1 MTFDGRQRRVF
12 VVEDDPKIS
21 AVLRD
26 YLIDAGYLA
35 ETFRSGPPALEAARD
50 VPPDLLILDLM
61 LPGMDGVAVCRK
73 LREFSTAPVLMLTAR
88 IEERDRITGLGAGA
102 DDYVCKPFSARE
114 VMARV
119 AALIRRAEG
128 RFGGTTDT
136 PPLYALDTNRMRAA
150 WKGVWLPL
158 SPSEYQILAALMKQ
172 PGRIFTRDQLLDQ
185 MRVGYR
191 DVSDRSIDSHIK
203 NIRRKIQA
211 IDPEASCVVSVY
223 GMGYR
228 CDV

>member
-1 MTFDGRQRRVF
+1 MTGEGAPRRVF

-35 ETFRSGPPALEAARD
+35 DTFRSGPPALEAARAA
-50 VPPDLLILDLM
+50 PPDLVILDLM

-73 LREFSTAPVLMLTAR
+73 LREFCTAPVLMLTAR

-102 DDYVCKPFSARE
+102 DDYVSKPFSAKE

-128 RFGGTTDT
+128 RFGVTTET
-136 PPLYALDTNRMRAA
+136 PLYTLDAHRMRAA
-150 WKGVWLPL
+150 WRGHWLPL

-172 PGRIFTRDQLLDQ
+172 PGRTFTREQLLDQ
-185 MRVGYR
+185 MSVGYR
-191 DVSDRSIDSHIK
+191 DVSDRAIDSHIK

-211 IDPEASCVVSVY
+211 IDPEASCVASVY
-223 GMGYR
+223 SMGYR
-228 CDV
+228 WDV

>member
-1 MTFDGRQRRVF
+1 MTGEGAPRRVF

-35 ETFRSGPPALEAARD
+35 DTFRSGPPALEAARSA
-50 VPPDLLILDLM
+50 PPDLVILDLM

-73 LREFSTAPVLMLTAR
+73 LREFCTAPVLMLTAR

-102 DDYVCKPFSARE
+102 DDYVCKPFSAKE

-128 RFGGTTDT
+128 RFGAVTES
-136 PPLYALDTNRMRAA
+136 PPLYALDTHRMRAA
-150 WKGVWLPL
+150 WKGRWLPL

-172 PGRIFTRDQLLDQ
+172 PGRVFTRDQLLDQ
-185 MRVGYR
+185 MSVGYR
-191 DVSDRSIDSHIK
+191 DVSDRAIDSHIK
-203 NIRRKIQA
+203 NIRRKILA
-211 IDPEASCVVSVY
+211 IDPEATCVASVY

-228 CDV
+228 WDV

>member
-1 MTFDGRQRRVF
+1 MTGDGGQRRVF

-26 YLIDAGYLA
+26 YLIDAGYQA
-35 ETFRSGPPALEAARD
+35 ETFRSGPPALDAAKEA
-50 VPPDLLILDLM
+50 PPDLVILDLM

-73 LREFSTAPVLMLTAR
+73 LREFCTAPVLMVTAR

-102 DDYVCKPFSARE
+102 DDYVCKPFSAKE

-128 RFGGTTDT
+128 RFGVETET
-136 PPLYALDTNRMRAA
+136 PLFALDTHRTRAA
-150 WKGVWLPL
+150 WKGQWLSL

-172 PGRIFTRDQLLDQ
+172 PGRTFTRDQLLDQ
-185 MRVGYR
+185 MSVGYR
-191 DVSDRSIDSHIK
+191 DVSDRAIDSHIK

-211 IDPEASCVVSVY
+211 IDPDATCVASVY

-228 CDV
+228 WDV